1 MESNSVRIRMAH
13 KLGICVGWIGGHLTV
28 LVQWIISVAW
38 FALWGTKM
46 SHLLTVAFG
55 WPLMTFSKTACVCA
69 IARFL
74 LARYQEKPIENRP
87 LSYWWI
93 VATPVFF
100 YVLIWVF
107 TRLT

>member
-1 MESNSVRIRMAH
+1 MRARLAY

-28 LVQWIISVAW
+28 LVQWVASVSW

-46 SHLLTVAFG
+46 SSLLTVSFG
-55 WPLMTFSKTACVCA
+55 WPLLTFSQTAC
-69 IARFL
+69 IYTMARFL
-74 LARYQEKPIENRP
+74 MARYQEEPIKHRL

-100 YVLIWVF
+100 YALVWIF
-107 TRLT
+107 TRLA